1 MEDNFTPD
9 EILQAFDNLPDSVK
23 EAIVDIPIPEIV
35 KDIGEKYG
43 LHIDIVGSIYSKINM
58 ITIGLGDRDT
68 LRSDILSMP
77 NFPKGEI
84 DNVMHDI
91 NEEIF
96 RPLREAVISY
106 DQMKDEVIEETTTKE
121 EMEPISNNNI
131 AGVEYIESANT
142 GTVADEIALKE
153 KEKFA
158 LIDSGISLEEKASIP
173 SSISLKDLRPETVT
187 KLSET
192 TLPQQNQKP
201 NGDVVPNFVEE
212 KMKGSFSLNQEKT
225 DHSLP
230 IVGNDKKTSD
240 PYREPI

>member
-106 DQMKDEVIEETTTKE
+106 DQMKDEVIEETTPKE
-121 EMEPISNNNI
+121 ELEPISNNNI
-131 AGVEYIESANT
+131 AGVEYIENTSAP
-142 GTVADEIALKE
+142 VKEDEVSLKE

-158 LIDSGISLEEKASIP
+158 LVDSGISIEEKPIP
-173 SSISLKDLRPETVT
+173 SSISLKDLRPELSMKSPLGNTEKVDTAT
-187 KLSET
+187 KPS
-192 TLPQQNQKP
+192 
-201 NGDVVPNFVEE
+201 VPNFVEE
-212 KMKGSFSLNQEKT
+212 KLKGSFSINQEKT
-225 DHSLP
+225 NHSLP
-230 IVGNDKKTSD
+230 SVGNEKKSVD
-240 PYREPI
+240 QYREPI